1 MDLEFPLPEGLEQ
14 TLSMDSLNVSA
25 FNRPTVQSQPEVPHT
40 KNTLGLVMYEDS
52 EKSSEEDQQEDSI
65 IEFSRDAPAAPI
77 LGPFCVIC
85 GKYGQYICDAT
96 DEDVCSLECK
106 RKAEQNQHTI
116 TVEKES
122 ESNTEETLTVSTQ
135 PEFIPS
141 KRRFKDART
150 ILDSNKCPICGKTGH
165 LPQDCRLASGKS
177 LSVSDYSLSSET
189 PSVIHCETMSHQ
201 DREALK
207 RVYRKCK
214 TIQTNPLSCCVRC
227 KCRSNLVYCVQCNSC
242 FCDKYHLLEH
252 LQHNPSHFQLYSF
265 KLRKLLKCSNPN
277 CANTNIYELFMCHR
291 CSSTLYD
298 KYYNMKTALW

>member
-1 MDLEFPLPEGLEQ
+1 MI
-14 TLSMDSLNVSA
+14 S
-25 FNRPTVQSQPEVPHT
+25 SQPTQQPT
-40 KNTLGLVMYEDS
+40 KNTLGLVMYEES
-52 EKSSEEDQQEDSI
+52 EESSEEEQQEDSI
-65 IEFSRDAPAAPI
+65 IEFSRDAPSAPI

-106 RKAEQNQHTI
+106 RKAEAIHQEVS
-116 TVEKES
+116 VEEEPEVTS
-122 ESNTEETLTVSTQ
+122 TEVLTVTTQ
-135 PEFIPS
+135 PEYIPS

-150 ILDSNKCPICGKTGH
+150 ILDSHKCPICGKTGH

-177 LSVSDYSLSSET
+177 LAVTNYSLSSEM
-189 PSVIHCETMSHQ
+189 PSVIHCEQMSHHDQ
-201 DREALK
+201 DALK
-207 RVYRKCK
+207 RIYRKCR
-214 TIQTNPLSCCVRC
+214 TVQNNPSSCCLKC

-252 LQHNPSHFQLYSF
+252 LRDNPSHVQLYSF

-277 CANTNIYELFMCHR
+277 CSNTNIYDLFMCHK